1 MLQLART
8 LTFAV
13 ALGIIALGVLGGC
26 VGLLIGALGPAA
38 DRLTMMTASVS
49 LIALTGGLGL
59 PLAWESWQSL
69 HGRASGAFHARR
81 IWLWVALY
89 ILALGAGQLVLYVG
103 LDALFPPFHLLAAA
117 VPPVLLVILVERGL
131 RVRLRRRSL
140 VLQGSSGAFLS
151 TSLALTLEGAFVIG
165 LLVAV
170 FVAVGLQ
177 PGGMEQLQIL
187 ADRMQDPAWLEEPLS
202 QASLTLSPVL
212 IVAALAVMAG
222 IIPLIEEAVKALGVP
237 LLAYQQ
243 PGRAQA
249 FLWGVVGGAGFALA
263 ENLFN
268 ALGGLGLWAPVAAS
282 RIGATLLHG
291 FTGGLMGLAWYHLLV
306 ERRWFSAGGLYLV
319 SVGVHAAWN
328 ALAVGLAVTS
338 LAGSDSAALAGLGG
352 LGLMALLGLL
362 AFAVAAALA
371 AVTRHLGTQH
381 DLAPQNPPSGG
392 TAGAEKVQ
400 DGGPY
405 SPQGRP
411 DQVL

>member
-1 MLQLART
+1 MLQLARI
-8 LTFAV
+8 LTFIV
-13 ALGIIALGVLGGC
+13 ALGIVALGFLGGC

-49 LIALTGGLGL
+49 LIALTNGLGL

-69 HGRASGAFHARR
+69 QRRASGVFHPRR
-81 IWLWVALY
+81 IWPWIALY
-89 ILALGAGQLVLYVG
+89 VLALGAGQLVLYVG

-131 RVRLRRRSL
+131 QARLHRRSL

-151 TSLALTLEGAFVIG
+151 TTLALTLEGAFVIG

-177 PGGMEQLQIL
+177 PGGMEQLQTL
-187 ADRMQDPAWLEEPLS
+187 ADRLQDPAWVEDPFS

-243 PGRAQA
+243 PGRAEA

-268 ALGGLGLWAPVAAS
+268 ALGGLDLWAPVAAS

-291 FTGGLMGLAWYHLLV
+291 FTGGMMGLAWYYLLV
-306 ERRWFSAGGLYLV
+306 ERRWFSAGGLYVV
-319 SVGVHAAWN
+319 SVVVHAAWN
-328 ALAVGLAVTS
+328 ALAVGLALIS
-338 LAGSDSAALAGLGG
+338 LAGADSAALAGLGS
-352 LGLMALLGLL
+352 LGLMTLLGLL
-362 AFAVAAALA
+362 ALAVA
-371 AVTRHLGTQH
+371 
-381 DLAPQNPPSGG
+381 
-392 TAGAEKVQ
+392 
-400 DGGPY
+400 
-405 SPQGRP
+405 
-411 DQVL
+411 